1 VTSFFDDPDAAIDR
15 VQADIREPDA
25 AARPDPRTWSSD
37 VLRDMS
43 PGERAREMEILVCQ
57 AIDESRRRVGPL
69 RPGDIGV
76 RKGAVPTIT
85 HVVSTPEERAARRQ
99 ERDE

>member
-1 VTSFFDDPDAAIDR
+1 MSHMD
-15 VQADIREPDA
+15 EPNA
-25 AARPDPRTWSSD
+25 AARPDPRKWSSD
-37 VLRDMS
+37 VLRGMS
-43 PGERAREMEILVCQ
+43 PEEQAHEMETLVRQ

-85 HVVSTPEERAARRQ
+85 RVVSTPEERAARQQ

>member
-1 VTSFFDDPDAAIDR
+1 VKSPEE
-15 VQADIREPDA
+15 QAH
-25 AARPDPRTWSSD
+25 
-37 VLRDMS
+37 
-43 PGERAREMEILVCQ
+43 EMETLVRQ